1 MADPVTTFTRNG
13 SVPEK
18 VTLAADE
25 LRVAFTPRELTAIRE
40 HFGRSWSQVM
50 ADETTDDKFVI
61 LAWLKLRRDGS
72 ELDVSQMLDVV
83 IELDVNAALDPTNV
97 APPTISPPSVAT
109 GE

>member
-13 SVPEK
+13 TTPEK

-25 LRVAFTPRELTAIRE
+25 MRVAFTPRELQAIFD
-40 HFGRSWSQVM
+40 HFGRPWSKVM
-50 ADETTDDKFVI
+50 ADEDSDDKFVI

-72 ELDVSQMLDVV
+72 ELDVSEMLDVV

-97 APPTISPPSVAT
+97 APPTISPPSAAT